1 MRRLVVIFLLLASS
15 VWAVE
20 PEEMLADPVL
30 EERAQGLDRALR
42 CVQCR
47 SEAIASSN
55 AAWASDARIMVREL
69 LSEGATDDEVKAF
82 FVTRYGEVVL
92 MQPNGQGGNL
102 VLWAAGPLMLLLAAL
117 MGWLYVRGRSRAT
130 TVQETALSE
139 QEQGRVRQ
147 IMEE

>member
-1 MRRLVVIFLLLASS
+1 MKQFLVILLLLASP

-30 EERAQGLDRALR
+30 EARAQVLDHELR

-69 LSEGATDDEVKAF
+69 LSKGASNDEVKTF
-82 FVTRYGEVVL
+82 FVERYGEVVL
-92 MQPNGQGGNL
+92 MQPNAQGGNVL
-102 VLWAAGPLMLLLAAL
+102 LWAAGPLMLLLAAL
-117 MGWLYVRGRSRAT
+117 MGWFYVRGRSR
-130 TVQETALSE
+130 VTANKDPILSE
-139 QEQGRVRQ
+139 QEQERLRQ
-147 IMEE
+147 IMDE

>member
-1 MRRLVVIFLLLASS
+1 MKRLLVILLLFASS

-30 EERAQGLDRALR
+30 EARAQVLDRALR

-69 LSEGATDDEVKAF
+69 LSEGASDDEVKTF
-82 FVTRYGEVVL
+82 FVARYGEVVL
-92 MQPNGQGGNL
+92 MQPNKQGGNAL
-102 VLWAAGPLMLLLAAL
+102 LWLAGPLMLLLAAI
-117 MGWLYVRGRSRAT
+117 MGLFYVRGRSRAT
-130 TVQETALSE
+130 EVQDIALSK
-139 QEQGRVRQ
+139 QEQDRLRQ
-147 IMEE
+147 IMDE

>member
-1 MRRLVVIFLLLASS
+1 MKRLVVILLLLAST

-30 EERAQGLDRALR
+30 EARAQELDRELR

-47 SEAIASSN
+47 SESIASSN

-69 LSEGATDDEVKAF
+69 LDEGATNDEVKAF

-92 MQPNGQGGNL
+92 MQPNKQGSNAL
-102 VLWAAGPLMLLLAAL
+102 LWAAGPLMLLLAAL
-117 MGWLYVRGRSRAT
+117 MGWFYVRGRSRAAAT
-130 TVQETALSE
+130 QEPGLSE
-139 QEQGRVRQ
+139 QEQDRVRQ
-147 IMEE
+147 IMDE

>member
-1 MRRLVVIFLLLASS
+1 MKHLLVILLLMASP

-20 PEEMLADPVL
+20 PNEMLDDPAL
-30 EERAQGLDRALR
+30 EVRAQVLDHELR

-69 LSEGATDDEVKAF
+69 LSEGASDDEVKAF

-92 MQPNGQGGNL
+92 MQPNTNGGNAL
-102 VLWAAGPLMLLLAAL
+102 LWAAGPLMLFISALL
-117 MGWLYVRGRSRAT
+117 GWLYVRRRSRAI
-130 TVQETALSE
+130 VPQDLALNE
-139 QEQGRVRQ
+139 QEHERLRQ
-147 IMEE
+147 IMDE